1 MSKWSFNNEPK
12 YITHSANSRTTQS
25 GTEPTVAANSSE
37 NSGTHY
43 VNTQDDLRNHPAPQT
58 PAESVDSDESFHYV
72 GTVPNDQ
79 RFGVDGSL
87 PQQGM
92 SGQGPQ
98 NFALADGKP
107 RAADYVPFANSTQRE
122 SGNNIFGTIFGFI
135 VVAII
140 LLIAGSMVFGMT
152 ADRDTYTRT
161 WNNLPVP
168 GDSIDWP
175 EDLDPNNTNWSVDEN
190 GHITFEEDSWGNG
203 FNEEKL
209 FEDEDSIVWGN

>member
-1 MSKWSFNNEPK
+1 
-12 YITHSANSRTTQS
+12 
-25 GTEPTVAANSSE
+25 
-37 NSGTHY
+37 
-43 VNTQDDLRNHPAPQT
+43 
-58 PAESVDSDESFHYV
+58 
-72 GTVPNDQ
+72 
-79 RFGVDGSL
+79 
-87 PQQGM
+87 M

-140 LLIAGSMVFGMT
+140 LFIAGSMVFGMT
-152 ADRDTYTRT
+152 ADRNPYTRT
-161 WNNLPVP
+161 WSNLPVP

-209 FEDEDSIVWGN
+209 FEDEDSSEWGY